1 MTQASGLVDDPAN
14 GDSIVPQPTPSLP
27 PHLPLRP
34 RRGFVAGPV
43 VITGLAG
50 GLALAV
56 LTLVGEA
63 HQAWALILAAA
74 VLAVTLVQARRA
86 RQEAAR
92 LQAEMAQTHVE
103 VAPGALSLPYTSVL
117 NALPDP
123 VMVISAHEPDD
134 LTGRRFVMV
143 NRAGRR
149 VLKIQ
154 REAGLLVTAIRDP
167 DVLEVVDEALFGGL
181 EGEAVYEPGGTQER
195 IFRVYARPLG
205 VASDGAQLALL
216 VLHDETD
223 IRRVERMRAD
233 FLANASH
240 ELRTPLASLS
250 GFIETLRGHAR
261 GDEGARDRF
270 LGIMHVQ
277 AERMSRLIDDLMSLS
292 RIELNE
298 HVRPLE
304 EVDLAAAVLDVID
317 ALAPLARDKGVVLE
331 AETPPR
337 GTVST
342 IGDRDQVI
350 QVTQNLV
357 DNALKYS
364 VSGGTIRILLQ
375 ADLSAEAC
383 VAPRMAEAA
392 RLSLLTP
399 DHGPE
404 RFAALSV
411 IDTGPGMEREHL
423 PRLTERFYRVEGQK
437 SGEKLGTGLG
447 LAIVKHI
454 VNRHRGG
461 LAVESA
467 PGRGAVFTA
476 YFPLAEGPAAD
487 TPDNSHDVAKV
498 S

>member
-1 MTQASGLVDDPAN
+1 MSHPSGLVVDPAN
-14 GDSIVPQPTPSLP
+14 GDSIVPQPPQA
-27 PHLPLRP
+27 LPLRP
-34 RRGFVAGPV
+34 RRGFVTQPV
-43 VITGLAG
+43 VVTGLAG
-50 GLALAV
+50 GVALVALALAS
-56 LTLVGEA
+56 EA
-63 HQAWALILAAA
+63 HLLPALVFAVALAII
-74 VLAVTLVQARRA
+74 TLVQARRA
-86 RQEAAR
+86 RQEAGR
-92 LQAEMAQTHVE
+92 LRAEVAQTHAE
-103 VAPGALSLPYTSVL
+103 VADGALTLPYTSVL

-181 EGEAVYEPGGTQER
+181 EGEAVYEPGGVQER

-205 VASDGAQLALL
+205 SASDGAQLALL

-240 ELRTPLASLS
+240 ELRTPLASLA

-261 GDEGARDRF
+261 GDEGAREKF

-304 EVDLAAAVLDVID
+304 DVDLPAAVLDVID
-317 ALAPLARDKGVVLE
+317 ALAPLARDKGVALE
-331 AETPPR
+331 VEAPPR
-337 GTVST
+337 GVVT
-342 IGDRDQVI
+342 ITGDRDQVI
-350 QVTQNLV
+350 QVAQNLV

-364 VSGGTIRILLQ
+364 QAGGRIRILLET
-375 ADLSAEAC
+375 DLNVEAC
-383 VAPRMAEAA
+383 VAPRLETAA
-392 RLSLLTP
+392 RMSLLTP

-411 IDTGPGMEREHL
+411 IDAGPGMDREHL

-454 VNRHRGG
+454 MNRHRGG
-461 LAVESA
+461 LAVESR
-467 PGRGAVFTA
+467 PGHGTAFTA
-476 YFPLAEGPAAD
+476 YFPLARSGRDLDGAPL
-487 TPDNSHDVAKV
+487 DNSVDVIKV